1 MARNSNRNA
10 DDRTDAAGT
19 VSVACRLPAGLI
31 VDVVVDGNPVRLA
44 FKGANDPRALAL
56 ADEQGFHGITSG
68 VPAAHWKAVEEQ
80 YADAKWLASGALFA
94 AGKVKAVE
102 SEAQAIGA
110 VDLGYNPIDPAV
122 GPIAGVTPGDD
133 K

>member
-1 MARNSNRNA
+1 MARNSNRNAA

-80 YADAKWLASGALFA
+80 YAEAKWRTSGALFA
-94 AGKVKAVE
+94 AGKLKAVV
-102 SEAQAIGA
+102 SEAQDRGDVNVGFNA
-110 VDLGYNPIDPAV
+110 IDPEA
-122 GPIAGVTPGDD
+122 PENGVTAADD